1 MRRCYHMEKEND
13 FKNPYKKLESQIGVS
28 ILTIY
33 FLPYVSKRNVLHYCT
48 GRMTKTMLHSVP
60 SQLSFCP
67 FIKHK
72 PKKIEAYKNKGNFQ
86 SAK

>member
-1 MRRCYHMEKEND
+1 MGKENY
-13 FKNPYKKLESQIGVS
+13 FKNSYKNLEAHIGDS

-33 FLPYVSKRNVLHYCT
+33 FLPYVSKRKVLRHCT

-67 FIKHK
+67 FIKNK
-72 PKKIEAYKNKGNFQ
+72 PKKIDPYKNKGNFQ

>member
-1 MRRCYHMEKEND
+1 MGKENY
-13 FKNPYKKLESQIGVS
+13 FKNSYKNLEAHIGDS

-33 FLPYVSKRNVLHYCT
+33 FLPYVSKRKVLHHCT

-67 FIKHK
+67 FIKNK
-72 PKKIEAYKNKGNFQ
+72 PKKIDPYKNKGNFQ